1 MRWPIDMCAPAIKLT
16 EFCCMNMREPSHTQT
31 DSLSHSDAKVTIS
44 EITVRPGE
52 WKTPAS
58 SQISLAITLKTTS
71 AVQVQPTA
79 QYPKNLPAGNISL
92 CPVDDSRVFEFA
104 AETAFGHITL
114 NEDLFAL
121 ALQGCGIQ
129 RAELMTFDILEDAT
143 LRQMVTIL
151 LQQKRDG
158 FQAGRLFLDSMATAL
173 SSYLVSRYSAV
184 LPLKASLTGGLAPS
198 TLRRCIDFIRA
209 NLSGSIHLDD
219 LARESGMSP
228 SHLIRSFR
236 QSTGKSP
243 YQYVLE
249 LRTRRAKALMR
260 DQRLGLTE
268 IALNSG
274 FANQHHL
281 SRIFRKVVGVTPSR
295 YRANLLE

>member
-1 MRWPIDMCAPAIKLT
+1 
-16 EFCCMNMREPSHTQT
+16 MNMLDPSQTQM
-31 DSLSHSDAKVTIS
+31 DSLSHRFKNVTIS
-44 EITVRPGE
+44 EIPVRSGE

-79 QYPKNLPAGNISL
+79 QYPKNMPAGNISL

-104 AETAFGHITL
+104 VETAFGHITL
-114 NEDLFAL
+114 NEDLFAPV
-121 ALQGCGIQ
+121 LQDCGIK
-129 RAELMTFDILEDAT
+129 RVELTTLDILEDAM
-143 LRQMVTIL
+143 LRQMATIL

-173 SSYLVSRYSAV
+173 SSYLVSKYSAV
-184 LPLKASLTGGLAPS
+184 LPPKVSLKGGLAPS
-198 TLRRCIDFIRA
+198 TLRRCIDFIQA
-209 NLSGSIHLDD
+209 NLSASIRLDD

-249 LRTRRAKALMR
+249 LRTKRAKSMMQDR
-260 DQRLGLTE
+260 RLGLTE
-268 IALNSG
+268 IALSSG

-281 SRIFRKVVGVTPSR
+281 SRMFRNLVGMTPSQ
-295 YRANLLE
+295 YRANLPG